1 MKSLKIILIVI
12 CLFNINIAFSQN
24 TKSTLNSSEIIVLKQ
39 NVISNVQ
46 YNTSVTDSNST
57 KVTDANSTIKSLE
70 QALSHYVEAFN
81 VIDRSFSL
89 HIDTSADEIEIKE
102 KSEPIII
109 VLGYALNLDGS
120 MDNILVQRLKTAL
133 GAYNKYPNAKII
145 VSGGGVIAGVT
156 ESYQMEQWLIATKSL
171 QHK

>member
-12 CLFNINIAFSQN
+12 CLFNINTAFSQN

-46 YNTSVTDSNST
+46 YNTSVTDSSSI
-57 KVTDANSTIKSLE
+57 KVTTRGDANSAIKSLE

-89 HIDTSADEIEIKE
+89 HIDTSADAIEIKE
-102 KSEPIII
+102 KSEPIT
-109 VLGYALNLDGS
+109 YSA
-120 MDNILVQRLKTAL
+120 
-133 GAYNKYPNAKII
+133 
-145 VSGGGVIAGVT
+145 
-156 ESYQMEQWLIATKSL
+156 WLCS
-171 QHK
+171 

>member
-12 CLFNINIAFSQN
+12 CLFNINTAFSQN

-89 HIDTSADEIEIKE
+89 HIDTSADAIEIKE
-102 KSEPIII
+102 KSEPIT
-109 VLGYALNLDGS
+109 YSA
-120 MDNILVQRLKTAL
+120 
-133 GAYNKYPNAKII
+133 
-145 VSGGGVIAGVT
+145 
-156 ESYQMEQWLIATKSL
+156 WLCS
-171 QHK
+171 